1 MLYNWE
7 KIKRN
12 ENSMQKKL
20 LSAMI
25 LSTAIIVIQ
34 PFAYADDNEWKAEG
48 DINLTQD
55 FNVDNDQSFPDQ
67 TGDIS
72 INGNNHA
79 VNGNNH
85 RGYGAYGYD
94 INEDNNLSIQNVG
107 SFNVNS
113 TDGET
118 IIKLD
123 EQGQRTTQKLNITN
137 NGFNN
142 FTYDGSGPNSIN
154 SSIFSSSSNLSVKNS
169 VFQGNKVTESD
180 REDNGR
186 QGGAFQ
192 WRAFN
197 FTYDEDWNVQET
209 EHKNDMAEITN
220 TVIINNSI
228 TTDKAGKNHI
238 ETTVMGGGIYLEGNN
253 EEFGN
258 TVNIADSYIIGNYI
272 NASNCIMADGGA
284 IAIDGIYTSL
294 IKNTYFGKNYIN
306 AKDGYGGAL
315 YYGPAYVYGYTWD
328 TNTIENSVFD
338 SNYVVGSHGAYGG
351 AIGAYDFLN
360 VKNSLFTNNYVTGQ
374 HVAKGG
380 AIYAQS
386 DASNEWEMMV
396 FEISNSEFDNNTVT
410 LESNSSYDNLEWD
423 RDNASGGGAIFN
435 EKSSALIIKD
445 STFRNNKAVGED
457 VSGGAIF
464 NAQDADLVIIAE
476 NSDVIFENNKAG
488 KSLETLESNAIA
500 DNGGTIY
507 LNAKEGHTI
516 QLNDKITSYKGNI
529 NGNIYI
535 NKYYDAEAN
544 WDANFEEDEDEEYSL
559 SSEKSARASE
569 SYGGKVLLNAD
580 MSDYKG
586 TVNLEGGVL
595 AIGKNLP
602 TTSEDEGKIKV
613 DIFPNAQSFNV
624 NQDATLDISNDDRIA
639 TYNLGNLILNANL
652 KTVID
657 ANLKEAKMDNFEANS
672 VSGENGKIIV
682 DSFNILEDS
691 LNDNIVEINLAD
703 DNLNDYIQLGDKA
716 HEALSRIY
724 RYGVNYDEKSG
735 EFEFKRAGL
744 LSDGNGGTS
753 TTWESFNPAV
763 LSSQVAAQA
772 GALATM
778 NHAFYYAM
786 QNSDNYM
793 KYSKAERMALKSN
806 NKYAA
811 TSMSASPFSP
821 LYTKQLMNG
830 FWFKPYA
837 TFENVPLKNGPKV
850 SNITYGSLMGYD
862 SEITTTKNGW
872 DRTFTGY
879 VGYNGAS
886 QRFKG
891 VDSYLN
897 GGMLGATISLYKG
910 NFFNATTLNAGS
922 IIGDSNNMYG
932 KEDFTMFMTGIAN
945 KAGYNVE
952 SPTGKIIFQ
961 PNMLIGYTFINTF
974 DYTNS
979 SGVRIDTKNPVNVLQ
994 LSPGLKLIY
1003 NSEGGWQ
1010 PYLGVNMV
1018 WNLINNSKVTANDVI
1033 LPEMSIKPYIEY
1045 GAGVQRKVEDNF
1057 MLFGQAMVQNGG
1069 RNGIALTGGLRW
1081 AVGKN

>member
-1 MLYNWE
+1 MLYNCE

-20 LSAMI
+20 LSSLI
-25 LSTAIIVIQ
+25 LSTAFLTIQ
-34 PFAYADDNEWKAEG
+34 TASNAQTPWLESGEVTLNNDVTIES
-48 DINLTQD
+48 
-55 FNVDNDQSFPDQ
+55 DNDFPQQ
-67 TGDIS
+67 TGDIT
-72 INGNNHA
+72 IKGNYHG
-79 VNGNNH
+79 VDGNNH
-85 RGYGAYGYD
+85 RGYGEYNHELD
-94 INEDNNLSIQNVG
+94 EKHDLTIENVG
-107 SFNVNS
+107 KYTVDDSGS
-113 TDGET
+113 GET
-118 IIKLD
+118 ITILD
-123 EQGQRTTQKLNITN
+123 SDNNKTTKHLNVTN
-137 NGFNN
+137 EGFHN
-142 FTYDGSGPNSIN
+142 FKFDGTNPSAID
-154 SSIFSSSSNLSVKNS
+154 SSIFSSGSNKTTVKNS
-169 VFQGNKVTESD
+169 VFKNNTITESQY
-180 REDNGR
+180 ENFGR

-192 WRAFN
+192 WNAFAVDYN
-197 FTYDEDWNVQET
+197 IDGDNWTIKDEDK
-209 EHKNDMAEITN
+209 HKDEKFEMSDS
-220 TVIINNSI
+220 VILQNSI
-228 TTDKAGKNHI
+228 TTQKAD
-238 ETTVMGGGIYLEGNN
+238 EDTTVMGGGIYFGGNN
-253 EEFGN
+253 ENVGS
-258 TVNIADSYIIGNYI
+258 TVNIINSYIIGNFI
-272 NASNCIMADGGA
+272 NASKCIMAEGGG
-284 IAIDGIYTSL
+284 IAFDGIYTSL
-294 IKNTYFGKNYIN
+294 IKDTYFGKNYIE

-315 YYGPAYVYGYTWD
+315 YYSTNWAYGYGED
-328 TNTIENSVFD
+328 TNTISNSVFE
-338 SNYVVGSHGAYGG
+338 SNHVKGTHGAYGG
-351 AIGAYDFLN
+351 AISSYDFLN
-360 VKNSLFTNNYVTGQ
+360 VQNSLFLNNYVEGPNF
-374 HVAKGG
+374 AKGG

-386 DASNEWEMMV
+386 DASNEWEQIV
-396 FEISNSEFDNNTVT
+396 FEITNSTFENNSVKLTGSVNT
-410 LESNSSYDNLEWD
+410 ESSDSG
-423 RDNASGGGAIFN
+423 RDKISGGGAIYN
-435 EKSSALIIKD
+435 ESGSMLIVKD
-445 STFRNNKAVGED
+445 STFKNNKVTGENA
-457 VSGGAIF
+457 SGGAIF
-464 NAQDADLVIIAE
+464 NAKDATLELRAE
-476 NSDVIFENNKAG
+476 NKDVIFENNTAG
-488 KSLETLESNAIA
+488 TDDNTQKSNGIA

-507 LNAKEGHTI
+507 LNAKEGRTI
-516 QLNDKITSYKGNI
+516 QLNDNITSYNNNNSGK
-529 NGNIYI
+529 IYI
-535 NKYYDAEAN
+535 NKYYDVKSDWN
-544 WDANFEEDEDEEYSL
+544 SRFEDDEEYESDEY
-559 SSEKSARASE
+559 SQTKAAKAAEK
-569 SYGGKVLLNAD
+569 YDGIVLLNAD
-580 MSDYKG
+580 MSGYKG
-586 TVNLEGGVL
+586 TVNLEGGTL
-595 AIGKNLP
+595 AVGSGVPISDTGEVNLF
-602 TTSEDEGKIKV
+602 TGAKE
-613 DIFPNAQSFNV
+613 FNV
-624 NQDATLDISNDDRIA
+624 NNESNLDISADNRIA
-639 TYNLGNLILNANL
+639 TYNFGNLKLNANL
-652 KTVID
+652 KTTINAD
-657 ANLKEAKMDNFEANS
+657 LEKNQMDNFKANS
-672 VSGENGKIIV
+672 VSGNSKIVV
-682 DSFNILEDS
+682 DAFNLLSDS
-691 LNDNIVEINLAD
+691 VNDNVVEINLAD
-703 DNLNDYIQLGDKA
+703 DNLNNYIQLGDKA

-724 RYGVNYDEKSG
+724 RYDVDYQDDSG
-735 EFEFKRAGL
+735 AFTFQRAGL
-744 LSDGNGGTS
+744 ISDGKGGTS
-753 TTWESFNPAV
+753 TTWESFNPVV

-897 GGMLGATISLYKG
+897 GGMLGATMSLYKG

-945 KAGYNVE
+945 KTGYNVE

-979 SGVRIDTKNPVNVLQ
+979 SGVRIDNKNPVNVLQ

-1069 RNGIALTGGLRW
+1069 RNGIALTCGLRW